1 LCKSGFIKLIY
12 YDAFIWIIQ
21 SQFSCCTQ
29 SVTTKRKTNK
39 QQNVPTAL
47 SNYSNSIPTAY
58 FLLFV
63 RFILFKANDNFP
75 FEYKITQSLKW
86 SEHYLKTGGNCIN
99 EYWLTN
105 RLNCFKFLLDFVS
118 NRNLANC
125 WDNILLF
132 GKLRCCVWISV
143 IPLGHVT
150 FP

>member
-1 LCKSGFIKLIY
+1 MCH
-12 YDAFIWIIQ
+12 Q
-21 SQFSCCTQ
+21 SKKKE
-29 SVTTKRKTNK
+29 TKINK
-39 QQNVPTAL
+39 QRIVPTAL
-47 SNYSNSIPTAY
+47 SIYSHCIFSSVCTFHP
-58 FLLFV
+58 
-63 RFILFKANDNFP
+63 FKANDNFP

-86 SEHYLKTGGNCIN
+86 SEHYLTTGGNCIN

-132 GKLRCCVWISV
+132 GKLRCCVLISV

-150 FP
+150 FPEFPQQLRDKCFTNYHR